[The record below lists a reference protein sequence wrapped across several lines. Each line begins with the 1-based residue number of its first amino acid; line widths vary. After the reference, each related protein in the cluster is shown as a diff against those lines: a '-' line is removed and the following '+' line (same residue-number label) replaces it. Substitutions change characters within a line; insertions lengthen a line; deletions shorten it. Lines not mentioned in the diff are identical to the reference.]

1 MTLTPFKRVVSI
13 AAIVTAAFLAGI
25 LLAGV
30 THVTPGVS
38 AEQPPAPPAAPAVVS
53 GAGYQFDFASLAA
66 RVVPSVVSV
75 YSTDVVQPEEL
86 KREMPMNPFEFFFGP
101 QFHQQMEQ
109 PNQPMVRQSA
119 GSGFFISSSGELLTN
134 NHVIEDADKIEIK
147 LHDGTTYNVK
157 VEGRDPAT
165 DIAVLKVVKPDR
177 TFDFLP
183 LGNSK
188 ALRVGEWVMAVG
200 NPLNMD
206 DTVTVGVVS
215 ATGRVLGLSDNAF
228 ENFIQTDAAINFGN
242 SGGPLVDTQG
252 QVIGI
257 NTAINAGGQN
267 LGFAVPIN
275 TAEKI
280 LPQLRENGKVVR
292 GYLGAEIRDISPDI
306 QKAFNLDSR
315 DGAFVEQ
322 VESGHAAAKAGLE
335 HGDAIVAVNGEHV
348 KDPRELIDAV
358 AAEPPGTK
366 VSMDVIRDGKQRELK
381 VTLEERPSSEQ
392 VEESSGEAPEDA
404 TSARI
409 GVTTRDLSPQVRQGY
424 GVPDQIQGVVI
435 TRVDPVSAAADQ
447 GLAPGDVIT
456 EANGTSITTTDALTQ
471 QVKAVA
477 KGGYLRLY
485 MYRPQTDRYFYA
497 VLKLSQ

>member
-1 MTLTPFKRVVSI
+1 MKSISLTRSVSI
-13 AAIVTAAFLAGI
+13 TAIVAVAFLGGV
-25 LLAGV
+25 LLASG
-30 THVTPGVS
+30 THMTAKAS
-38 AEQPPAPPAAPAVVS
+38 AEPPPPPAVVS
-53 GAGYQFDFASLAA
+53 QPSHEFDFATLAE

-75 YSTDVVQPEEL
+75 YSTDIVQPEEL
-86 KREMPMNPFEFFFGP
+86 RREMPTNPFEFFFGP
-101 QFHQQMEQ
+101 QFRQHMEQ

-147 LHDGTTYNVK
+147 LKDGTTYNVK

-165 DIAVLKVVKPDR
+165 DLAVLKVVKPDR
-177 TFDFLP
+177 SFDFLP

-242 SGGPLVDTQG
+242 SGGPLVNVLG

-292 GYLGAEIRDISPDI
+292 GYLGAQIRDISPDI
-306 QKAFNLDSR
+306 QKAFKLDTR
-315 DGAFVEQ
+315 DGAFVEE
-322 VESGHAAAKAGLE
+322 VEAGHAADKAGLE
-335 HGDAIVAVNGEHV
+335 HGDAIVAVDGEAV

-358 AAEPPGTK
+358 AAQPPGSKIT
-366 VSMDVIRDGKQRELK
+366 MGVIRDGKRVDLK
-381 VTLEERPSSEQ
+381 VKLEERPSPEQLEASTSEP
-392 VEESSGEAPEDA
+392 SEDT
-404 TSARI
+404 TSAKI
-409 GVTTRDLSPQVRQGY
+409 GVTARELTAQLRQVY
-424 GVPDQIQGVVI
+424 GIPEKVSGIVI
-435 TRVDPVSAAADQ
+435 TRVNPVSPAGEE
-447 GLAPGDVIT
+447 GLLPGDVIT
-456 EANGTSITTTDALTQ
+456 EANGESISTTEALTNE
-471 QVKAVA
+471 VKAGVHD
-477 KGGYLRLY
+477 GYLRLY
-485 MYRPQTDRYFYA
+485 VYRPQSDRYFYA
-497 VLKLSQ
+497 VLNLSQ